1 MGEFRFKRLVRFQ
14 TSRQGEV
21 MNLSLPLPRSRSGKI
36 DRCCPNDNCTP
47 GRFQL
52 GPAQADRVIAEGLE
66 AVVRRPPGEPGTTCP
81 YCGIDAPDEEF
92 GCAHDID
99 AVTDYLKQTALA
111 DIQEG
116 VREMLHGLE
125 MDSKFLSI
133 RLEGVIRS
141 KSRSHCRFAKT
152 SCGI

>member
-1 MGEFRFKRLVRFQ
+1 
-14 TSRQGEV
+14 
-21 MNLSLPLPRSRSGKI
+21 
-36 DRCCPNDNCTP
+36 
-47 GRFQL
+47 
-52 GPAQADRVIAEGLE
+52 LE